1 MADDDLDLMQS
12 LLEMADDDD
21 AISGSPEAKAR
32 PSEALNYSVQ
42 TTLTENAPPN
52 KRARII
58 PARPLAEGKSVRN
71 CILLTSGHDL
81 THDQA

>member
-21 AISGSPEAKAR
+21 AISGSPEATAR
-32 PSEALNYSVQ
+32 PAEALGYSVQ
-42 TTLTENAPPN
+42 TTHTENAPPN

-58 PARPLAEGKSVRN
+58 PARPLAEGKSARN
-71 CILLTSGHDL
+71 CIFVDTWPCLDT
-81 THDQA
+81 

>member
-12 LLEMADDDD
+12 LLEMADDD
-21 AISGSPEAKAR
+21 AISGSPKFKAR
-32 PSEALNYSVQ
+32 PAEPLDYSVQ
-42 TTLTENAPPN
+42 TAHTENAPPN

-71 CILLTSGHDL
+71 CIFVDIWP
-81 THDQA
+81 